1 MKRII
6 FTKFHV
12 NRMNYAESRRGVRF
26 TPPPPP
32 KCSCNYFFFEAS
44 RPRLIQNN
52 LLNEM
57 AGSCSTV
64 YSLWQ
69 VTVERFG
76 IKHLAGM
83 ALHEVCFANVADYEA
98 PAVTRV
104 SVVNRSV
111 YP

>member
-1 MKRII
+1 
-6 FTKFHV
+6 
-12 NRMNYAESRRGVRF
+12 
-26 TPPPPP
+26 
-32 KCSCNYFFFEAS
+32 
-44 RPRLIQNN
+44 
-52 LLNEM
+52 M

-104 SVVNRSV
+104 SVVTALFTLTEEVTTSCKIGK
-111 YP
+111 